1 MSSDLPMPDALTVI
15 AAGGLL
21 ITWTG
26 TIIGILA
33 WLNRQFTVLR
43 EMVDRRVSYDIYE
56 DRHNDLSERLRKLE
70 LWAAKKNG
78 PD

>member
-1 MSSDLPMPDALTVI
+1 MTMPDALTLI

-26 TIIGILA
+26 TIIGVLA

-78 PD
+78 LD

>member
-1 MSSDLPMPDALTVI
+1 MSSELTMPDALTVI

-26 TIIGILA
+26 TIIGVLA

-56 DRHNDLSERLRKLE
+56 DRHNDLSERLRRLE

-78 PD
+78 LD

>member
-1 MSSDLPMPDALTVI
+1 MPDALTVI

-26 TIIGILA
+26 TIIGVLA

-56 DRHNDLSERLRKLE
+56 DRHNDLSERLRRLE

-78 PD
+78 LD

>member
-1 MSSDLPMPDALTVI
+1 MTMPDALTLI

-26 TIIGILA
+26 TIIGVLA

-56 DRHNDLSERLRKLE
+56 DRHNDLSQRLRKLE

-78 PD
+78 LD